1 MILEDKDCEFPD
13 DDVDRMTKMLSG
25 ANLPPIE
32 SLMDGDLQEWR
43 GAPATTLRRHRF
55 ISALVLQ
62 NTKHEIQNK
71 SHRFINAPVL
81 QNTKYETQNK
91 CKQTTNIIPQP

>member
-1 MILEDKDCEFPD
+1 MILDDKNCEFPD

-43 GAPATTLRRHRF
+43 GAPATTLRRHQF
-55 ISALVLQ
+55 IS
-62 NTKHEIQNK
+62 
-71 SHRFINAPVL
+71 APVL
-81 QNTKYETQNK
+81 QNTKLETQNK
-91 CKQTTNIIPQP
+91 CKQKTKTTFHRHQLLY

>member
-1 MILEDKDCEFPD
+1 MILADKDCEFPD

-43 GAPATTLRRHRF
+43 GAPATTLRRRRF
-55 ISALVLQ
+55 IS
-62 NTKHEIQNK
+62 
-71 SHRFINAPVL
+71 APVL
-81 QNTKYETQNK
+81 QNTKYEIQNK
-91 CKQTTNIIPQP
+91 CKQTTKATPHRHQLSY

>member
-1 MILEDKDCEFPD
+1 MVLEEKDCEFPD

-43 GAPATTLRRHRF
+43 GGASYHIEAPPLYKRPSFTKYK
-55 ISALVLQ
+55 AL
-62 NTKHEIQNK
+62 NTKQM
-71 SHRFINAPVL
+71 
-81 QNTKYETQNK
+81 
-91 CKQTTNIIPQP
+91 